1 MVEDGVLEDI
11 MEVIVIMPNDEM
23 PEDETTDEAVEFRLV
38 AELEMNEES
47 DSVDD
52 ETLEVAEAID
62 DAFEVGKTEEDDSLS
77 EENIV
82 VMDPLEMVEGAELA
96 KTGETEDID
105 DIVAFEEA
113 PRVDEAAELDGMAEV
128 TMAT

>member
-11 MEVIVIMPNDEM
+11 MEVKVIMPNDEM
-23 PEDETTDEAVEFRLV
+23 PEDETRDEAVEFRLV

-47 DSVDD
+47 DAVDD
-52 ETLEVAEAID
+52 ETVEVAEAID

-82 VMDPLEMVEGAELA
+82 VMDPPEMVEGAELA
-96 KTGETEDID
+96 ITGETEDID

-113 PRVDEAAELDGMAEV
+113 AELDGMAEE

>member
-11 MEVIVIMPNDEM
+11 MEVKVIMPNDGM
-23 PEDETTDEAVEFRLV
+23 PEDETTDEVVEFRLV
-38 AELEMNEES
+38 ADSEMNEES
-47 DSVDD
+47 DAVDD
-52 ETLEVAEAID
+52 ETVEVAEAID
-62 DAFEVGKTEEDDSLS
+62 DAFEVGKTEEDDSMS

-96 KTGETEDID
+96 ETGETEDID
-105 DIVAFEEA
+105 DIVPFE
-113 PRVDEAAELDGMAEV
+113 EAAELDGMAEE